1 MTSTDATGSHSF
13 RKIVVATDFSDT
25 ATAGVGWAVEIARAH
40 DAHLTLVHAVDLA
53 PPRPD
58 YLPADADYGARLQEA
73 ARERLET
80 AAAGIDSSGI
90 QQVHTRL
97 LVGQPV
103 EAILEVVDEIQAE
116 LVVLGTRGLSGL
128 KHLLLGSTAE
138 RVVQHA
144 RCPVL
149 TAHAGHGAPRKIS
162 SILVPTDF
170 DGNAMQA
177 AEAARDLLRPHLG
190 EGARLVLLHAYH
202 LPIEYTAYGTVP
214 ISPAF
219 LEEARLRAQA
229 DLDEQAARVRSEGLE
244 VETVAVAGYPVES
257 IVAAA
262 EDQGADLIAMGTAGR
277 TGAAHLFLGSTAER
291 VVQRA
296 PCPVLT
302 LRKPEEE

>member
-1 MTSTDATGSHSF
+1 MTAADTPGTHSF
-13 RKIVVATDFSDT
+13 RKIVVATDFSE
-25 ATAGVGWAVEIARAH
+25 AAAAGVGWAVEIARAH
-40 DAHLTLVHAVDLA
+40 GAHLTLVHAIDLA

-58 YLPADADYGARLQEA
+58 YLPAEGGYGARLQEA
-73 ARERLET
+73 ARERLEA
-80 AAAGIDSSGI
+80 AAAGIDASGI
-90 QQVHTRL
+90 EQVHTRL
-97 LVGQPV
+97 LAGQPV
-103 EAILEVVDEIQAE
+103 ESILEVVDEIQAE

-128 KHLLLGSTAE
+128 KHLLLGSTAA

-149 TAHAGHGAPRKIS
+149 TAHGGHGAPRQIS
-162 SILVPTDF
+162 TILVPTDF
-170 DGNAMQA
+170 DGNAMLA
-177 AEAARDLLRPHLG
+177 AEAARDLLRPRLG

-202 LPIEYTAYGTVP
+202 LPVEYTAYGTVP

-219 LEEARLRAQA
+219 LEEARMRAQA
-229 DLDEQAARVRSEGLE
+229 DLEEQAARVRSEGLE

-257 IVAAA
+257 ILAAA
-262 EDQGADLIAMGTAGR
+262 EGQGADLIAMGTAGR